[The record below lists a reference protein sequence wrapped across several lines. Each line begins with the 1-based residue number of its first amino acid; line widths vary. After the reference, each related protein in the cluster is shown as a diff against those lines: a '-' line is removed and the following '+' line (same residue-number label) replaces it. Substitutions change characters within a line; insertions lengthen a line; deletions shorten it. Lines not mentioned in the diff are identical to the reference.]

1 MSGAVAEVLRL
12 GTALLDGA
20 RAFDVQLGGDG
31 LSIVSLLALAALTG
45 AVAWRTSGWP
55 ADGASAPLPGGW
67 AADAAMRGAA
77 GGDDAMGVLQ
87 AETPG
92 GGE

>member
-31 LSIVSLLALAALTG
+31 LPVVSLLALAALTG

-55 ADGASAPLPGGW
+55 ADGASAPLPSGW
-67 AADAAMRGAA
+67 TADGAMRGAV
-77 GGDDAMGVLQ
+77 GEGDASGVMQ